1 MSGTA
6 AYLND
11 EIETDEYVRMTFSY
25 NMKTTQVTAVSD
37 ENTIHTAACT
47 ADATHVITE
56 VKYGFNAFMI
66 FEVQESTSESK
77 EMIAGELEI
86 MIKTMPSVEISGSG
100 SINLTDTQETISSSM
115 TFRFHGDTIIDPP
128 PQTYEEAIEAYQS
141 LPAASLDYQRV
152 ISFSIAPLSD
162 YCGTS
167 ENILNDISNANFESL
182 SKMMVDFEQVEKVL
196 RRLKKTSLAN
206 DFQRYRLVLLDL
218 ENRFESERSYFVS
231 EMQALLPDIRS
242 GDADDS
248 LLTDLLT
255 EYNNSPFEKEQFLML
270 LSTRS
275 KEIETAEFII
285 YHEDLPS
292 NTYIDLDHSGDM
304 AECIIGHEYAVVY
317 ELEILPENATILG
330 EMYENG
336 TLDESDKWFMD
347 EVQVGLNRPL
357 MYDFIELSNK
367 NAEEGSAS
375 ICFLISLNE
384 YGESANAF
392 QLKLLK
398 GGSTIIEG
406 FQAPEKIWKIEE
418 IERGVDFTDLRLYH
432 NANNLT
438 LDSSYFELEIT
449 YEAISSNVSTKLIS
463 INL

>member
-1 MSGTA
+1 
-6 AYLND
+6 
-11 EIETDEYVRMTFSY
+11 
-25 NMKTTQVTAVSD
+25 
-37 ENTIHTAACT
+37 
-47 ADATHVITE
+47 
-56 VKYGFNAFMI
+56 
-66 FEVQESTSESK
+66 
-77 EMIAGELEI
+77 
-86 MIKTMPSVEISGSG
+86 
-100 SINLTDTQETISSSM
+100 M

-196 RRLKKTSLAN
+196 RRLKKTNLAK

-255 EYNNSPFEKEQFLML
+255 EYNNSPFEKEQFLTL

-449 YEAISSNVSTKLIS
+449 YEAISSNVSTELTSIKL
-463 INL
+463 NYTK